1 MASLH
6 LRVLSFY
13 HLLFSHL
20 LAVYILHNSIRI
32 KSILSRIKMVLKFLR
47 GLFAVGMT
55 LIVLSLILVVVFAV
69 VYVSIKTP
77 KTTSYSSAITGG
89 DLQSHYTWE
98 CNYIEINSFT
108 PDIRIVAYLQ
118 KSDLASRRET
128 NSTQRILESHS
139 LQVGHDSS
147 QLTYYGVPVF
157 AGDKVNLFIRTSM
170 ISPLVQ
176 SVNVSVYDTEGFGQL
191 IYNTST
197 NANSLYNYTLGM
209 NCLQSM
215 SGCNITS
222 VVISNGW
229 LYFVFMTTPT
239 RSTLVVTIEATVH
252 KYDTPQSKVT
262 DMCTLYGI
270 SSKCSLQVPT
280 WVVEQNGN
288 SRVIYYPFIITYKAY
303 SLNISN
309 VTPSS
314 QSLNTSVD
322 LSTTCI
328 HQDNRGIYII
338 FLCMAVV
345 CCVVNC
351 MPVSI
356 IGYCVCIND
365 CKRYKHHSEKNR
377 YRSDLQFETGTETDF
392 DCECCPDLDC
402 ESCPDL
408 SCDD

>member
-1 MASLH
+1 MHNTLYYAKAMASLH

-13 HLLFSHL
+13 HSLFSHL

-118 KSDLASRRET
+118 KSDLASRRKT
-128 NSTQRILESHS
+128 NSIQRILESHS

-176 SVNVSVYDTEGFGQL
+176 SVNVSV
-191 IYNTST
+191 N
-197 NANSLYNYTLGM
+197 
-209 NCLQSM
+209 
-215 SGCNITS
+215 
-222 VVISNGW
+222 
-229 LYFVFMTTPT
+229 
-239 RSTLVVTIEATVH
+239 
-252 KYDTPQSKVT
+252 KVA
-262 DMCTLYGI
+262 D
-270 SSKCSLQVPT
+270 
-280 WVVEQNGN
+280 
-288 SRVIYYPFIITYKAY
+288 
-303 SLNISN
+303 
-309 VTPSS
+309 
-314 QSLNTSVD
+314 
-322 LSTTCI
+322 
-328 HQDNRGIYII
+328 
-338 FLCMAVV
+338 
-345 CCVVNC
+345 
-351 MPVSI
+351 
-356 IGYCVCIND
+356 
-365 CKRYKHHSEKNR
+365 KRI
-377 YRSDLQFETGTETDF
+377 
-392 DCECCPDLDC
+392 
-402 ESCPDL
+402 
-408 SCDD
+408 